1 MIHTALKADYDRDGH
16 ALIPKFLTKQEMAEL
31 THHLDRYIREIVP
44 QLPAT
49 HAFYQDRSSP
59 ETLKQLQFMEEDP
72 FFEELTKRDKWMNL
86 AEALVGEPVKPS
98 VEWFDKPPQTHHVT
112 PPHQDNFY
120 FCLRPNHVATF
131 WLALDFVDDEN
142 GSLRY
147 VTSSHLQGIR
157 PHNPTKIIGFSQG
170 ITDYGE
176 QDRAR
181 EVVVRMRPGDLV
193 VHHGNMIHSANAN
206 RSEIRHRRAFAV
218 VYKGKSCR
226 LDEEASHRYRAA
238 LQAQQAKAGIL

>member
-1 MIHTALKADYDRDGH
+1 MSHTTYKPDYDRDGY
-16 ALIPKFLTKQEMAEL
+16 ALIPEFLTKEEMAEL
-31 THHLDRYIREIVP
+31 AHHLDRYIRETVP
-44 QLPAT
+44 ELPAT
-49 HAFYQDRSSP
+49 HAFYQDRSRP
-59 ETLKQLQFMEEDP
+59 ETLKQLQFMEEGP
-72 FFEELTKRDKWMNL
+72 FFEELPKRDKWINL
-86 AEALVGEPVKPS
+86 AEGLLGEPVNPS

-120 FCLRPNHVATF
+120 FCLKPAYVATF

-147 VTSSHLQGIR
+147 VAGSHLQGIR
-157 PHNPTKIIGFSQG
+157 PHSPTKVIGFSQG

-176 QDRAR
+176 QDRAK

-206 RSEIRHRRAFAV
+206 RSKIRHRRAFAV

-226 LDEEASHRYRAA
+226 LDEEASRRYQANLR
-238 LQAQQAKAGIL
+238 AQQAKAGML

>member
-1 MIHTALKADYDRDGH
+1 MNHTACKPDYDRDGY
-16 ALIPKFLTKQEMAEL
+16 ALIPEFLTEEEMAEL
-31 THHLDRYIREIVP
+31 VHHLDRYIRETVP
-44 QLPAT
+44 ELPTT
-49 HAFYQDRSSP
+49 HAFYQDRSRP
-59 ETLKQLQFMEEDP
+59 ETLKQLQFMEEDL
-72 FFEELTKRDKWMNL
+72 FFEKLPKRDKWMKL
-86 AEALVGEPVKPS
+86 AENLVGEPVNSS
-98 VEWFDKPPQTHHVT
+98 VEWFDKPPQTHHLT

-120 FCLRPNHVATF
+120 FCMRPAHVATF

-147 VTSSHLQGIR
+147 VAGSHLQSIR
-157 PHNPTKIIGFSQG
+157 PHNPTNIIGFSQG

-176 QDRAR
+176 EDRAR

-206 RSEIRHRRAFAV
+206 RSRVRHRRAFAV

-226 LDEEASHRYRAA
+226 LDEEASRRYRAA
-238 LQAQQAKAGIL
+238 LQAQQSKAGMG

>member
-1 MIHTALKADYDRDGH
+1 MSHTTYKPDYDRDGY
-16 ALIPKFLTKQEMAEL
+16 ALIPEFLTKEEMAEL
-31 THHLDRYIREIVP
+31 AHHLDRYIRETVP
-44 QLPAT
+44 ELPAT
-49 HAFYQDRSSP
+49 HAFYQDRSRP
-59 ETLKQLQFMEEDP
+59 ETLKQLQFMEGGP
-72 FFEELTKRDKWMNL
+72 FFEELPKRDKWINL
-86 AEALVGEPVKPS
+86 AEGLVGEPVNPS

-120 FCLRPNHVATF
+120 FCLKPAYVATF

-147 VTSSHLQGIR
+147 VAGSHLQGIR
-157 PHNPTKIIGFSQG
+157 PHSPTKVIGFSQG

-176 QDRAR
+176 QDRAK

-206 RSEIRHRRAFAV
+206 RSKIRHRRAFAV

-226 LDEEASHRYRAA
+226 LDEEASRRYQANLR
-238 LQAQQAKAGIL
+238 AQQAKAGML